1 MKALFPWALAAALA
15 VSVPVVRADDEKTTA
30 AATETTDDLVAQ
42 LDAAVKAAVKQQQ
55 KDAGTGASQ
64 DRSREVQY
72 YATQAGATVRRAL
85 SSGGGVNNLQDALN
99 QVQSVAPSEDVQ
111 KLCAKILAT
120 AQAQAEARDKAVIDQ
135 ATAQVDAAMKAT
147 FAAKEP
153 KDLDDQI
160 IQLSN
165 LSLSR
170 DYNNSQA
177 VQRKVEQ
184 ARSAVT
190 FMCRWQDYLA
200 NKNNGN
206 IDAARAVLQK
216 LSQDTSSYPF
226 VPRSEILQRIDAL
239 GVDKSSV
246 TDQLPS
252 LKGKKLADV
261 EALRRET
268 VELKYKNTSN
278 QQIESRLRALQQ
290 LADAQQQVAAGL
302 YGQAFSY
309 CTNANRYGGMEAQ
322 QDMLPLTMELLM
334 TFLPQYLEI
343 EAAYPAK
350 ADETPVA
357 YLQRVNDASRAK
369 GDWKTTSKAL
379 EAYRQVAFGN
389 GQTPAWITGDAQAIT
404 AFIQGQ
410 NYESAGMYRE
420 AIAAYKRVIA
430 QTGDN
435 IPIEEAKKRLET
447 IRKEHP
453 QDAEA
458 AEKTQETRPYPVA
471 VPYPVGR

>member
-15 VSVPVVRADDEKTTA
+15 VAVPVARAADEKTTA

-42 LDAAVKAAVKQQQ
+42 LDAAVRAAVKQQQ
-55 KDAGTGASQ
+55 KDAGTGASP

-85 SSGGGVNNLQDALN
+85 SSGGGVSNLQEALN
-99 QVQSVAPSEDVQ
+99 QVQSVVPSEDVQ

-135 ATAQVDAAMKAT
+135 ATTQVDAAMKAT

-268 VELKYKNTSN
+268 VELKYKNSNN

-334 TFLPQYLEI
+334 TFLPQYLEV
-343 EAAYPAK
+343 ATTYPAK

-458 AEKTQETRPYPVA
+458 AEKTPETRPYPVA